1 MIVALDQGAVD
12 VTQTATPYLIQAVL
26 RGSDAIGIASE
37 TANPIY
43 SLIVKP
49 EIASF
54 ADLKGKLLGLSL
66 PVDTISISMRKLLA
80 LKGLGE
86 ADYRVKELVGTP
98 VRFECLRRGECDG
111 VPLGQPDDLIALT
124 QGYRRLGM
132 STEAVSAFQFQ
143 LLAVKRSW
151 AAANNDALVRFVRA
165 IASSFRFIRDPAN
178 RDEVVKAMVAV
189 TGSSEDIAR
198 QTLALY
204 FEPDRGV
211 MPKQGEINIAGLAQV
226 IAFMGD
232 GGMLAQPLPRPERF
246 IDLQYLKA
254 AGVGVGQLLFGCF
267 RGVPQRVHLGQR
279 RILRPLA
286 LRRQRLLD
294 RAKAPREFLV
304 GGAQRRLRIG
314 IEMAGEIDHGEQQ
327 VADLGRGLA
336 AVAAAISASISSHSS
351 RILAST
357 ASGSFQSKPT
367 LPALACSFSARVRA
381 VIATGTP
388 ASAPVSSG
396 LPPRAARSAFSSA
409 LMRSHSPSTSSGD
422 RPRASPNTCGCR
434 RSSFSV
440 MASTTPPKS
449 NAPCS
454 CAMRAWNTTWSR
466 RSPSSSRRSARSP
479 RSIASATS

>member
-1 MIVALDQGAVD
+1 MNRFHLAAVAATVWIGLLLPAQAETVTLRLGQIPSTVRGTSSVYLHIAEQKGFFAREEIKLERITIPGGTDKMVVALEQGAVD

-26 RGSDAIGIASE
+26 RGSEAVGVASE

-66 PVDTISISMRKLLA
+66 PIDTISISMRKLLA

-124 QGYRRLGM
+124 QGYRRLGL

-151 AAANNDALVRFVRA
+151 AAANKDVVVRFIRA

-178 RDEVVKAMVAV
+178 RAEVIKTMVAV
-189 TGSSEDIAR
+189 TGSTEEIAS

-211 MPKQGEINIAGLAQV
+211 MPKQGEFSTAGLAQV

-232 GGMLAQPLPRPERF
+232 GGMLARPLPPPERF
-246 IDLQYLKA
+246 VDPQYLKA
-254 AGVGVGQLLFGCF
+254 AGV
-267 RGVPQRVHLGQR
+267 
-279 RILRPLA
+279 
-286 LRRQRLLD
+286 
-294 RAKAPREFLV
+294 E
-304 GGAQRRLRIG
+304 
-314 IEMAGEIDHGEQQ
+314 
-327 VADLGRGLA
+327 
-336 AVAAAISASISSHSS
+336 
-351 RILAST
+351 
-357 ASGSFQSKPT
+357 
-367 LPALACSFSARVRA
+367 
-381 VIATGTP
+381 
-388 ASAPVSSG
+388 
-396 LPPRAARSAFSSA
+396 
-409 LMRSHSPSTSSGD
+409 
-422 RPRASPNTCGCR
+422 
-434 RSSFSV
+434 
-440 MASTTPPKS
+440 
-449 NAPCS
+449 
-454 CAMRAWNTTWSR
+454 
-466 RSPSSSRRSARSP
+466 
-479 RSIASATS
+479 